1 MRKKLIIWCAF
12 ATFVLL
18 LFIVPHQNIK
28 ITDIMNTFQGCS
40 PEHWLGTDNLGRD
53 LLALMI
59 TGGQRTMIVVFL
71 SSIISFTGGSL
82 LGMIAAY
89 EGGLCRTIIQFIADF
104 VTVIPSLIMALI
116 FSALFGFSA
125 PMAGIIF
132 GIGNMGQYINLS
144 EGLTTV
150 MKEKDFVIN
159 YAAIDSD
166 MNIYVGNI
174 KKFTALPGASD
185 DSYAVR
191 VTSVIREEE

>member
-116 FSALFGFSA
+116 FSPFSS
-125 PMAGIIF
+125 GRR
-132 GIGNMGQYINLS
+132 
-144 EGLTTV
+144 LTTF
-150 MKEKDFVIN
+150 MPLLWR
-159 YAAIDSD
+159 
-166 MNIYVGNI
+166 
-174 KKFTALPGASD
+174 LPSGIS
-185 DSYAVR
+185 
-191 VTSVIREEE
+191 